1 MNHTELKALQV
12 QLNQANA
19 EHAIAME
26 AQRNASMEADRL
38 SKKVKSLKKRIDEHT
53 ASAVVPTL
61 SEHALLR
68 LLERVYG
75 IDLEEL
81 KAKVM
86 TPTTIKA
93 IKAIKSG
100 AVPLETGG
108 RAIIKNH
115 VIVSITD

>member
-1 MNHTELKALQV
+1 MHHTELKALQV
-12 QLNQANA
+12 QLNNANA
-19 EHAIAME
+19 EHAVAME
-26 AQRNASMEADRL
+26 AQRNASIEADRAL
-38 SKKVKSLKKRIDEHT
+38 KKVKSLKKKLDEHA
-53 ASAVVPTL
+53 ASAVIPTI

-75 IDLEEL
+75 IDMEEL

-100 AVPLETGG
+100 TVPLETGG